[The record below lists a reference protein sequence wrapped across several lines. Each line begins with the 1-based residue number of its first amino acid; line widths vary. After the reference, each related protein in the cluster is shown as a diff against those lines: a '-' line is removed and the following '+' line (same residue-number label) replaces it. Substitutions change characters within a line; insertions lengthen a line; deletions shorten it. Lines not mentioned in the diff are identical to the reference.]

1 MLVIFGI
8 ALLVVAAAVVVLFA
22 MLGELATRIPAP
34 GPTRRDPVVQPLEE
48 ARLGGVPAYWPPG
61 LRQAGGDG
69 DSVLIVLSTVCSTC
83 ADIAFQL
90 TEEPGHSDWGELAVV
105 VSTGSESA
113 GQSFI
118 TQHRLTAFRWFIDTG
133 GDWISQQF
141 GVRVSPTA
149 LVFSDGRLSSAYGFH
164 DVAAL
169 RAKIAAERSGSR
181 QKETA

>member
-1 MLVIFGI
+1 MLIIFGI
-8 ALLVVAAAVVVLFA
+8 ALLVVAAAVVMLFA

-34 GPTRRDPVVQPLEE
+34 GPPRRDPVVQPLEE
-48 ARLGGVPAYWPPG
+48 ARLGSIPAYWPPG
-61 LRQAGGDG
+61 LRQADG
-69 DSVLIVLSTVCSTC
+69 DRDLVLIVLSTVCSTC

-149 LVFSDGRLSSAYGFH
+149 LAFSDGRLSSAYGFH

-169 RAKIAAERSGSR
+169 RAKIAAERNGSL

>member
-1 MLVIFGI
+1 MLIIFGI
-8 ALLVVAAAVVVLFA
+8 ALLIVAAAVVMLFA

-34 GPTRRDPVVQPLEE
+34 GPPRRDPVVQPLEE
-48 ARLGGVPAYWPPG
+48 ARLGSIPAYWPPG
-61 LRQAGGDG
+61 LRQAGGDR
-69 DSVLIVLSTVCSTC
+69 DLVLIVLSTVCSTC

-149 LVFSDGRLSSAYGFH
+149 LAFSDGRLSSAYGFH

-169 RAKIAAERSGSR
+169 RAKIAAERNGSL